1 MRPRYNQ
8 PQQQQYRINE
18 RIAAREMRLL
28 DAENKQIGIMSRE
41 DALKQR
47 LETGLD
53 LVEIAPTAQ
62 PPVVKLIDYQKFLYQ
77 LKKKKQEEKRHAHT
91 SEMKEL
97 QLGPFIGAHDLE
109 IKLKKARGFI
119 TDGDKVK
126 FSVRFKGREMGHT
139 NLGRELLN
147 KVVANM
153 ADIAKVEREIKMEG
167 RKMVMTMSRGPKGSD
182 STDKERINTNTDK
195 KESVSLESVKIR

>member
-1 MRPRYNQ
+1 MRPRFNQ
-8 PQQQQYRINE
+8 QRQPTHRINE
-18 RIAAREMRLL
+18 RISAQEMRLL
-28 DAENKQIGIMSRE
+28 DAENKQIGIVSRQE
-41 DALKQR
+41 ALQHR
-47 LETGLD
+47 QETGLD
-53 LVEIAPTAQ
+53 LVEIAGQAQ

-97 QLGPFIGAHDLE
+97 QLGPFIGTHDLE

-139 NLGRELLN
+139 NLGRVLLN
-147 KVVANM
+147 KVVTNM

-167 RKMVMTMSRGPKGSD
+167 RKMVMTMSKGIKTS
-182 STDKERINTNTDK
+182 
-195 KESVSLESVKIR
+195 

>member
-1 MRPRYNQ
+1 MH
-8 PQQQQYRINE
+8 RINE
-18 RIAAREMRLL
+18 RIAALEMRLL
-28 DAENKQIGIMSRE
+28 DAENKQIGIVSRAE
-41 DALKQR
+41 ALQKRQ
-47 LETGLD
+47 ETGLD
-53 LVEIAPTAQ
+53 LVEIAAQAQ

-77 LKKKKQEEKRHAHT
+77 LKKKKQEEKRNAHQ

-97 QLGPFIGAHDLE
+97 QLGPFIGQHDLE
-109 IKLKKARGFI
+109 IKLKRAREFI

-147 KVVANM
+147 KVVENM

-167 RKMVMTMSRGPKGSD
+167 RKMVMTMSKG
-182 STDKERINTNTDK
+182 TTEK
-195 KESVSLESVKIR
+195 KESNEKVNMNNEQAEIAH

>member
-8 PQQQQYRINE
+8 QQQQYRINE
-18 RIAAREMRLL
+18 RISAREMRLL
-28 DAENKQIGIMSRE
+28 DVENKQIGIMSRE
-41 DALKQR
+41 EALAHRQ
-47 LETGLD
+47 ETGFD
-53 LVEIAPTAQ
+53 LVEIAPAAQ

-77 LKKKKQEEKRHAHT
+77 LKKKKQEEKRKAAT

-97 QLGPFIGAHDLE
+97 QLGPFIGDHDLE

-139 NLGRELLN
+139 DLGRILL
-147 KVVANM
+147 KRVVDHM
-153 ADIAKVEREIKMEG
+153 SDIAKVEREIKMEG
-167 RKMVMTMSRGPKGSD
+167 RKMVLTMSRG
-182 STDKERINTNTDK
+182 TKETKQENRDTK
-195 KESVSLESVKIR
+195 QV

>member
-1 MRPRYNQ
+1 
-8 PQQQQYRINE
+8 
-18 RIAAREMRLL
+18 MRLL

-97 QLGPFIGAHDLE
+97 QLGPFIGQHDLE

-153 ADIAKVEREIKMEG
+153 ADIAKVERDIKMEG
-167 RKMVMTMSRGPKGSD
+167 RKMVMTMSRGAVEK
-182 STDKERINTNTDK
+182 KQTN
-195 KESVSLESVKIR
+195 E